1 MGLFR
6 KREKNQQ
13 NWENT
18 QKDTAGSV
26 KQDKQMEKSLQ
37 FGVLHIEEK
46 IDQLMQE
53 EAEVSKYMEDITKTY
68 EQIASINEKINEI
81 NDDFKKFGS
90 YANEINEVI
99 DRSNGVIASTTQ
111 NANGLTDNIRGTNQQ
126 LDGIAEVFQRLE
138 HDFFNIQNLS
148 NSITGIASQTNLL
161 ALNASIEAARAG
173 EAGKGF
179 AVIAEQIRHLSKSTK
194 DLVDGIDESIHTLF
208 QGISDVHNEIET
220 SKASSSANLEK
231 VDEVQENI
239 RQVSTCTEE
248 IKNFSRQIITDID
261 ATSVR
266 MNGAAKGT
274 GAISDVVD
282 SFGEKI
288 ENLNV
293 KMSKKSRIICS
304 IIDFLQ
310 QMENMLADMVKDK

>member
-6 KREKNQQ
+6 KREKNQR
-13 NWENT
+13 NRENT
-18 QKDTAGSV
+18 QTEAACTAT
-26 KQDKQMEKSLQ
+26 QDKQLEKSLQ

-46 IDQLMQE
+46 IEQLMQE
-53 EAEVSKYMEDITKTY
+53 EAEVTKYMEDITDTY

-90 YANEINEVI
+90 YANEINEII
-99 DRSNGVIASTTQ
+99 DRSNGVIESTTQ

-126 LDGIAEVFQRLE
+126 LEAIAEVFQRLE

-179 AVIAEQIRHLSKSTK
+179 AVIAEQIRLLSKSTK
-194 DLVDGIDESIHTLF
+194 DLVDGIDDSIYTLF
-208 QGISDVHNEIET
+208 QGISDVHNEIEA
-220 SKASSSANLEK
+220 SKASSLSNLKK
-231 VDEVQENI
+231 VDEVRENI
-239 RQVSTCTEE
+239 TQVSACTEE

-261 ATSVR
+261 ATSIR
-266 MNGAAKGT
+266 MNGAAQGT

-282 SFGEKI
+282 SFGVKI

-293 KMSKKSRIICS
+293 KMSRKSRIICS
-304 IIDFLQ
+304 VIDFLQ

>member
-13 NWENT
+13 NRENT
-18 QKDTAGSV
+18 QTEAACTAT
-26 KQDKQMEKSLQ
+26 QDKRLEKSLQ

-46 IDQLMQE
+46 IEQLMQE
-53 EAEVSKYMEDITKTY
+53 EAEVTKYMEDITDTY

-90 YANEINEVI
+90 YANEINEII
-99 DRSNGVIASTTQ
+99 DRSNGVIESTTQ

-126 LDGIAEVFQRLE
+126 LEAIAEVFQRLE

-179 AVIAEQIRHLSKSTK
+179 AVIAEQIRLLSKSTK
-194 DLVDGIDESIHTLF
+194 DLVDGIDDSIYTLF
-208 QGISDVHNEIET
+208 QGISDVHNEIEA
-220 SKASSSANLEK
+220 SKASSLSNLKK
-231 VDEVQENI
+231 VDEVRENI
-239 RQVSTCTEE
+239 TQVSACTEE

-261 ATSVR
+261 ATSIR
-266 MNGAAKGT
+266 MNGAAQGT

-282 SFGEKI
+282 SFGVKI

-293 KMSKKSRIICS
+293 KMSRKSRIICS
-304 IIDFLQ
+304 VIDFLQ

>member
-6 KREKNQQ
+6 KREKNQR
-13 NWENT
+13 NRENT
-18 QKDTAGSV
+18 QTEAACTAT
-26 KQDKQMEKSLQ
+26 QDKRLEKSLQ

-46 IDQLMQE
+46 IEQLMQE
-53 EAEVSKYMEDITKTY
+53 EAEVTKYMEDITDTY

-90 YANEINEVI
+90 YANEINEII
-99 DRSNGVIASTTQ
+99 DRSNGVIESTTQ

-126 LDGIAEVFQRLE
+126 LEAIAEVFQRLE

-179 AVIAEQIRHLSKSTK
+179 AVIAEQIRLLSKSTK
-194 DLVDGIDESIHTLF
+194 DLVDGIDDSIYTLF
-208 QGISDVHNEIET
+208 QGISDVHNEIEA
-220 SKASSSANLEK
+220 SKASSLSNLKK
-231 VDEVQENI
+231 VDEVRENI
-239 RQVSTCTEE
+239 TQVSACTEE

-261 ATSVR
+261 ATSIR
-266 MNGAAKGT
+266 MNGAAQGT

-282 SFGEKI
+282 SFGVKI

-293 KMSKKSRIICS
+293 KMSRKSRIICS
-304 IIDFLQ
+304 VIDFLQ